1 MDSGEI
7 SLQVVLDKNNG
18 GQKRINHFWKMIVV
32 VVVLEDTSCRMQTWE
47 GEEDKGCSSFM

>member
-1 MDSGEI
+1 MDRGEI
-7 SLQVVLDKNNG
+7 SLQAVLDKNNG